1 VDVLGQCIHPDIW
14 VPGRIE
20 ERLRKLATMPSSS
33 PELMGVLGLQAG
45 WASDLKGIDPD
56 LDLKATDPDGLS
68 LDRRRAGAACSTH
81 RPLSH
86 GADLRVPA
94 TFVGTAERSALGSAP

>member
-1 VDVLGQCIHPDIW
+1 MLGQCIHPEIW

-20 ERLRKLATMPSSS
+20 GRLRKLATMVSSS

-45 WASDLKGIDPD
+45 WTADVKRIDPD
-56 LDLKATDPDGLS
+56 FDLKATDPGGLS
-68 LDRRRAGAACSTH
+68 SDCRRAGAACSMH

-86 GADLRVPA
+86 EADLRAPA
-94 TFVGTAERSALGSAP
+94 ACVGTAGRSALGSAP